1 VLALIFRA
9 DEPAV
14 FVDPQF
20 AVGFIIT
27 AVATIVAV
35 VGQWSR
41 IPSVWLSVIPLIDI
55 VAVIFIRTAASNPHE
70 DVGLFVIAPVVWL
83 ALMTPLPLVL
93 VGFIGLEFSVVYPLL
108 VANESPHALYDWTIL
123 IVKPGLLMLVALL
136 VRIVNSRLR
145 FRQHQT
151 ERLAEQLKIALDAS
165 EQREI
170 TVTTLLNSLDAG
182 IVLFDSDGAITM
194 GNDVAGSMSKL
205 ACLPLDGRP
214 VDVAVLQIYR
224 PDRITPVALDAA
236 GSLLEF
242 TDQIYTD
249 TVYWIGAPGD
259 QRAVVAKTS
268 PLGEGSELKG
278 GTVAIVYDVTNMIE
292 AVRVRDEFVSTTSHE
307 LRTPLTSILGY
318 VDLIDAPGLGIEM
331 EIEVIERNAMRL
343 LGMISDLL
351 DVKVQN
357 AVQRREVDLSVL
369 VGSAAGKRRS
379 DADAAGVLLNYSSA
393 DSGGA
398 VSTDSGGAA
407 SAASAGSTGSPTSAT
422 VAVVDALAIGRV
434 VDNLLSNAIKFSHRG
449 DSVTVTVEGD
459 DAVVVI
465 TVVDTGVGIS
475 AEDQTHIFDQFFR
488 TPSAQVQSIPG
499 TGLGLT
505 VTQSILE
512 AHHATIAVDSTL
524 GRGTTMTVTLPR
536 WPRHSEL

>member
-1 VLALIFRA
+1 
-9 DEPAV
+9 
-14 FVDPQF
+14 
-20 AVGFIIT
+20 
-27 AVATIVAV
+27 V

-55 VAVIFIRTAASNPHE
+55 VAVIFIRAAASNPHE

-108 VANESPHALYDWTIL
+108 VANESPDALYDWTIL
-123 IVKPGLLMLVALL
+123 IVKPGLLMLVALM

-145 FRQHQT
+145 FRQQQT

-170 TVTTLLNSLDAG
+170 TVTTVLNSLDAG
-182 IVLFDSDGAITM
+182 IALFNSDGAITM
-194 GNDVAGSMSKL
+194 GNDVAGSMSRL
-205 ACLPLDGRP
+205 ARLPLDGRP
-214 VDVAVLQIYR
+214 VDVAALQIYR
-224 PDRITPVALDAA
+224 PDRITPVALDAG

-242 TDQIYTD
+242 TDQIYAD

-278 GTVAIVYDVTNMIE
+278 GTVAIVYDVTDMIE

-379 DADAAGVLLNYSSA
+379 DAEAAGVLLNYSSA
-393 DSGGA
+393 D
-398 VSTDSGGAA
+398 T
-407 SAASAGSTGSPTSAT
+407 PTTST
-422 VAVVDALAIGRV
+422 VAVVDAVAIGRV

-475 AEDQTHIFDQFFR
+475 TEDQTHIFDQFFR

-524 GRGTTMTVTLPR
+524 GQGTTMTVTLPR